1 MSEKKKNIVWFGMK
15 LTPEEKRKIELL
27 ADKKGMSQKEM
38 ILSLV
43 EEEVL
48 EYTVTLREG
57 SLLDRAQ
64 SLTGVFEGP
73 DDLSVNPKYLEGFGE
88 KNLH

>member
-1 MSEKKKNIVWFGMK
+1 MPKKKKHIVWFGMK

-27 ADKKGMSQKEM
+27 AEKKGMSQKEM

-48 EYTVTLREG
+48 EYTVTPRKG
-57 SLLDRAQ
+57 SLLARAQ

-88 KNLH
+88 KDLY